1 MPAERMRVLISH
13 TNFPAQFRRLA
24 PALVQQGHEVVFIA
38 KSREWHAPDPVPG
51 LRVITYD
58 THRPGGGEALHPYL
72 RRFEA
77 SVLEGQAV
85 FRACQQLREQNWI
98 PDWILNH
105 VGFGNGLY
113 LSDAFPE
120 AKRIGLFEWFYRAV
134 GADVDFLRQAP
145 VEPDR
150 ALRLRT
156 WNAQSLLELADCDI
170 GVVPTQW
177 QRQQFPEHLASRLQV
192 IHEGIDVQALQSLER
207 GQAQRPDVLPN
218 DPELE
223 VLTYVSRGFEEY
235 RGFPQAM
242 QAIALL
248 QQRRP
253 RLHALIVGADVV
265 AYGAGRPDGRSWGD
279 WAKQDLPLDPART
292 HWMGSLQT
300 DAYQRVLAC
309 SDVHLYLTV
318 PFVLSWSLLEA
329 MAAGC
334 CIVASDTAPV
344 REVLSDG
351 ETAVLVDF
359 FSPEHQADA
368 IEALLTSSDR
378 RCTLADAARQAS
390 RAYDCEKGLQA
401 WMALMSVNSDQTA
414 QRRGRGMVVGV

>member
-1 MPAERMRVLISH
+1 MRVLISH

-24 PALVQQGHEVVFIA
+24 PALVEQGHEVVFIA
-38 KSREWHAPDPVPG
+38 KNREWHAPDPVRG
-51 LRVITYD
+51 MRVITYQ
-58 THRPGGGEALHPYL
+58 THRQGGGEALHPYL
-72 RRFEA
+72 RRFES

-85 FRACQQLREQNWI
+85 FRVCQQLREEGWI

-113 LSDAFPE
+113 LSDVFPE
-120 AKRIGLFEWFYRAV
+120 ARRIGLFEWYYRSV
-134 GADVDFLRQAP
+134 GADVDFLRRAP

-156 WNAQSLLELADCDI
+156 WNAQTLLELADCDL
-170 GVVPTQW
+170 GVVPTKW
-177 QRQQFPEHLASRLQV
+177 QLQQFPPHLASKLQV
-192 IHEGIDVQALQSLER
+192 IHEGVDVESLAALER
-207 GQAQRPDVLPN
+207 GQGQRPDILPN
-218 DPELE
+218 DPDIE

-253 RLHALIVGADVV
+253 NLHVLIVGADVV
-265 AYGAGRPDGRSWGD
+265 AYGAGRPDGRSWGE
-279 WAKQDLPLDPART
+279 WAKQDLSLDPVRT
-292 HWMGSLQT
+292 HWLGPLQT
-300 DAYQRVLAC
+300 EPYQRVLAC

-344 REVLSDG
+344 REVLTDG
-351 ETAVLVDF
+351 TTGVLVDF
-359 FSPEHQADA
+359 FSPERQANA
-368 IEALLTSSDR
+368 IDALLDSEDR
-378 RCTLADAARQAS
+378 RRSLANAARQAS
-390 RAYDCEKGLQA
+390 GAYGCKEGLEA

-414 QRRGRGMVVGV
+414 QRPGRGPVVGV